1 MVGQA
6 DRRHPGSGPTDHR
19 PAAGVPAALTLAPP
33 VSDIHGET
41 SHCSFATASRTD
53 RIANSF
59 KCPTCQGL
67 SVAQSKANT
76 AKAIYAEIQ
85 RQVEAGQTD
94 GQIRT
99 YLVSRFGE
107 QQLLRPETTG
117 IGSIA
122 WIAPVV
128 VLVTAFG
135 LLLMKFRQ
143 TKITPVEVSEAD
155 RNRVADALRQFEENR
170 P

>member
-1 MVGQA
+1 MTARAKQFALLGALALVVVVLLIVGRGSDENSVQA
-6 DRRHPGSGPTDHR
+6 
-19 PAAGVPAALTLAPP
+19 
-33 VSDIHGET
+33 
-41 SHCSFATASRTD
+41 RTD
-53 RIANSF
+53 RIASSF

-85 RQVEAGQTD
+85 RQVEEGQTD

-117 IGSIA
+117 VGSIA

-128 VLVTAFG
+128 VLVVALG

-143 TKITPVEVSEAD
+143 TKVDPVEVTDAD
-155 RNRVADALRQFEENR
+155 RTRVAKALTQFQKNQR
-170 P
+170 

>member
-1 MVGQA
+1 MGPRSKRLMPMGALVVVVVVLLVVGRGTDGNSVQA
-6 DRRHPGSGPTDHR
+6 
-19 PAAGVPAALTLAPP
+19 
-33 VSDIHGET
+33 
-41 SHCSFATASRTD
+41 RTD
-53 RIANSF
+53 RIASSF

-76 AKAIYAEIQ
+76 ARAIYAEIQ
-85 RQVEAGQTD
+85 RQVQEGQSD
-94 GQIRT
+94 QEIRT
-99 YLVSRFGE
+99 YLVTRFGE

-128 VLVTAFG
+128 VLVSALG
-135 LLLMKFRQ
+135 WLVLKFRE
-143 TKITPVEVSEAD
+143 TKVAPAAVSDAD
-155 RNRVADALRQFEENR
+155 RKRVATALKQFQKNE

>member
-1 MVGQA
+1 MGARTKAIVVTGGLA
-6 DRRHPGSGPTDHR
+6 IVVIVLLLLGRGTD
-19 PAAGVPAALTLAPP
+19 GNSVPA
-33 VSDIHGET
+33 
-41 SHCSFATASRTD
+41 RTD

-155 RNRVADALRQFEENR
+155 RNRVANALRQFEENR